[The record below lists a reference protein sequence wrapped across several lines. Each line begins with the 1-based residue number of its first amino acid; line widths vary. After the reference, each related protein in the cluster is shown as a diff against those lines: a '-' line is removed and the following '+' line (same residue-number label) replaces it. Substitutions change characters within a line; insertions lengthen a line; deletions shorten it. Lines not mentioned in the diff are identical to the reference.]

1 MNVRHFGTSR
11 NFGPAAGKYIY
22 EDILNFFITLKN
34 CMEENNTHKFN
45 LIIKPHYYVNFKNFH
60 KILKK
65 VGIKNYKFIRTSIYK
80 SLENIDLVIGMHTSV
95 NLISILYSKPT
106 ILFPQILTKKLME
119 QDLKS
124 KNMYTKLNGY
134 CENENEFTEK
144 FKIFLDQNIRLKY
157 SNEDKNHISKF
168 FESSSIDKIMAD
180 LNL

>member
-1 MNVRHFGTSR
+1 
-11 NFGPAAGKYIY
+11 
-22 EDILNFFITLKN
+22 
-34 CMEENNTHKFN
+34 MEENNTHKFN

-65 VGIKNYKFIRTSIYK
+65 VDIKNYKFIRTSIYQ

-144 FKIFLDQNIRLKY
+144 FKIFLDQKIRLKY
-157 SNEDKNHISKF
+157 SNEDKNHIRKF

>member
-45 LIIKPHYYVNFKNFH
+45 LIIKPHYYVNFKNFN

-119 QDLKS
+119 QDPKS
-124 KNMYTKLNGY
+124 KNMYTKLNVIVKMKM
-134 CENENEFTEK
+134 NLQKN
-144 FKIFLDQNIRLKY
+144 LKY
-157 SNEDKNHISKF
+157 F
-168 FESSSIDKIMAD
+168 
-180 LNL
+180 

>member
-1 MNVRHFGTSR
+1 
-11 NFGPAAGKYIY
+11 
-22 EDILNFFITLKN
+22 
-34 CMEENNTHKFN
+34 
-45 LIIKPHYYVNFKNFH
+45 
-60 KILKK
+60 
-65 VGIKNYKFIRTSIYK
+65 
-80 SLENIDLVIGMHTSV
+80 
-95 NLISILYSKPT
+95 
-106 ILFPQILTKKLME
+106 ME